1 MSQEATLLKSVTER
15 FTSKMLATP
24 VTHFMTPKDLA
35 KHPTFTK
42 MPYFVGFTFHHET
55 DLKHLNTLQSKPSGS
70 VGMSL
75 LNSDIKEDHSY
86 TFFPDLGE
94 RVSPM
99 LLMSILNILNAN
111 GYHVATAY
119 HQMLFGIKTPA

>member
-1 MSQEATLLKSVTER
+1 MSHEATLLESVTTR
-15 FTSKMLATP
+15 ITAKMLATSP
-24 VTHFMTPKDLA
+24 ADFMTPKEMA
-35 KHPTFTK
+35 KHKIFTK
-42 MPYFVGFTFHHET
+42 MPHFNGFTFHQESNIG
-55 DLKHLNTLQSKPSGS
+55 HLNSLSGT

-99 LLMSILNILNAN
+99 LILSILKVLHSH

-119 HQMLFGIKTPA
+119 HQMIFGIKTPD